1 MIMQRHIGKRIS
13 MTSSLLVLLFCTGFA
28 YGKRKPTNEPPFQ
41 YVGGTENI
49 QEGCGGKLEVRNDG
63 LAFTCPAGTVNLPFS
78 AITLMQ
84 YRRDLS
90 SQVRGMNIAWKVQPP
105 HERARHIQYFT
116 VVCQEQGTIRAVVL
130 SVEPVSMRPY
140 LAEIE
145 LRSGKS
151 VEVYRSYDED

>member
-49 QEGCGGKLEVRNDG
+49 QEGCGGKLEVQKDG
-63 LAFTCPAGTVNLPFS
+63 LAFTCPTGSVNLPFS

-84 YRRDLS
+84 YRPDLS
-90 SQVRGMNIAWKVQPP
+90 SQVWGMNIAWKVQP
-105 HERARHIQYFT
+105 RRDKARHNQYLT
-116 VVCQEQGTIRAVVL
+116 VVYREQGAIHAVVL
-130 SVEPVSMRPY
+130 SVEPTSMRPY

-145 LRSGKS
+145 LKSGKS
-151 VEVYRSYDED
+151 VQVWRSYDEY